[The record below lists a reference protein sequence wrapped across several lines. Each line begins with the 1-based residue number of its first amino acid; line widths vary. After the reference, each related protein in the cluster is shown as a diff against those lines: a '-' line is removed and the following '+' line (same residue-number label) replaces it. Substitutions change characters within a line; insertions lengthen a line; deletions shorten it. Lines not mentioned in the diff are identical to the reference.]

1 MSDMKKFLSI
11 LCVLTLVIGVI
22 AVSAVSVGAVDSAQT
37 AVDVEEG
44 DEVIYSLHLS
54 GVEKPIIGCDFSFY
68 YDPEIFEV
76 DSISDFNESTENAD
90 WLATINPDL
99 EGEVRGNW
107 SILKGID
114 FSEERNFITIKY
126 KAKKAGSGH
135 LSYYIRYMYDES
147 IFDDY
152 EAKPQITDYKFTCSV
167 TVNGDSVIDKA
178 EPELNVEETQSTG
191 LFVNSVTGDSKDA
204 DPEIPNTV
212 VKKTDS
218 AGSGNNANA
227 NNAANN
233 NAAANNAN
241 NAANNNGNNANNAN
255 NANNTKKN
263 ENKTV
268 ETKVAELGTTADGY
282 FVTAT
287 DAAGKVAATSD
298 QAPVT
303 VVETEQKGGTSP
315 VIWVIIALVVLAG
328 GGGAAYYFS
337 KKKQGA
343 ANTTD
348 TTAEEVKADSA
359 DDTDKTE

>member
-167 TVNGDSVIDKA
+167 TVNGDSVIEKA

-337 KKKQGA
+337 KKKQGT

-348 TTAEEVKADSA
+348 TAAEEVKTESA

>member
-167 TVNGDSVIDKA
+167 SVNGDSVIDKA

-337 KKKQGA
+337 KKKQGT

-348 TTAEEVKADSA
+348 TTAEEVKTESA

>member
-22 AVSAVSVGAVDSAQT
+22 AVSALSVGAVDSAQT

-167 TVNGDSVIDKA
+167 TVNGDSVIEKA

-315 VIWVIIALVVLAG
+315 VIWLIIALVVLAG

-343 ANTTD
+343 ANTPD
-348 TTAEEVKADSA
+348 TAAEEVKTESA

>member
-167 TVNGDSVIDKA
+167 TVNGDSVIEKA

-218 AGSGNNANA
+218 SGSGNNANA

-255 NANNTKKN
+255 NANNNAKTDK
-263 ENKTV
+263 KTV

-337 KKKQGA
+337 KKKQGT

-348 TTAEEVKADSA
+348 TTAEEVKAESA

>member
-1 MSDMKKFLSI
+1 MKKFLSI

-167 TVNGDSVIDKA
+167 SVNGDSVIDKA

-337 KKKQGA
+337 KKKQGT

-348 TTAEEVKADSA
+348 TTAEEVKTESA

>member
-1 MSDMKKFLSI
+1 MKKFLSI

-167 TVNGDSVIDKA
+167 TVNGDSVIEKA

-337 KKKQGA
+337 KKKQGT

-348 TTAEEVKADSA
+348 TAAEEVKTESA

>member
-167 TVNGDSVIDKA
+167 TVNGDSVIEKA

-255 NANNTKKN
+255 NANNNAKTDK
-263 ENKTV
+263 KTV

-348 TTAEEVKADSA
+348 TTAEEVKTESA

>member
-1 MSDMKKFLSI
+1 MKKFLSI

-167 TVNGDSVIDKA
+167 TVNGDSVIEKA

-337 KKKQGA
+337 KKKQGT
-343 ANTTD
+343 ANTSD
-348 TTAEEVKADSA
+348 TAAEEVKTESA